1 MNDGANAQEIIIV
14 KRGGEGEDGH
24 HGGAWKIAFAD
35 FMTAMMAL
43 FLVLWLINAAN
54 EETKRSVASYFN
66 PIKLVERNR
75 SEKGLQEN
83 EGGPATGENSGQEG
97 KADLPHVAGN
107 SQTETM
113 SEDAF
118 FADPVRSLEAIAGPP
133 DMTAFPAVAV
143 PEPFARDGGA
153 PTDGF
158 VDPLAAEYWAP
169 SGNWE
174 QDGNRGSGEPGA
186 AGTRMGAKGEEGEKA
201 AGLSVSPDGEDKAA
215 GPAPQEDSG
224 REGDAGINEGETAGQ
239 DGPSAVAAVSDT
251 IREAL
256 EKALGPAAGQLYRL
270 EVEPQDG
277 GVMISLTDQ
286 LGFPMFE
293 IGSAVPREPLVRA
306 MDAVS
311 RVLSE
316 QPGKVR
322 IFGHTDG
329 RPIRAENDDNW
340 RLSMDRA
347 RAAFFMLKRAG
358 FTETRISQITGFADR
373 KLRVPEDPYDDSNR
387 RIELLLEIEQ

>member
-14 KRGGEGEDGH
+14 KRSSDGEDGH

-83 EGGPATGENSGQEG
+83 EGGPATGEDAGREG
-97 KADLPHVAGN
+97 KAEEPQEAGN
-107 SQTETM
+107 TPTESM
-113 SEDAF
+113 SEETF
-118 FADPVRSLEAIAGPP
+118 FADPVKSLEAIAGPP
-133 DMTAFPAVAV
+133 EMNSFPTVAM
-143 PEPFARDGGA
+143 PEPFSRESGA
-153 PTDGF
+153 MTDGF

-169 SGNWE
+169 SGSWE
-174 QDGNRGSGEPGA
+174 EEERKAKEKADSGKA
-186 AGTRMGAKGEEGEKA
+186 DAGTEGKDGEKA
-201 AGLSVSPDGEDKAA
+201 VDAAGGKDAQPGLSGGEDVSGKGDEAA
-215 GPAPQEDSG
+215 GEGPQSALAA
-224 REGDAGINEGETAGQ
+224 RSDA
-239 DGPSAVAAVSDT
+239 
-251 IREAL
+251 IRDAL
-256 EKALGPAAGQLYRL
+256 DKALGPAASQLYQL
-270 EVEPQDG
+270 EVKPQDD

-293 IGSAVPREPLVRA
+293 IGSAVPKEPLVKA

-311 RVLSE
+311 RVRDE
-316 QPGKVR
+316 QAGRIR

-329 RPIRAENDDNW
+329 RPIRAANDDNW

-358 FTETRISQITGFADR
+358 LEESRIAQITGFADR
-373 KLRVPEDPYDDSNR
+373 KLRVPSDPYDDSNR
-387 RIELLLEIEQ
+387 RIELLLEVEP

>member
-14 KRGGEGEDGH
+14 KRSGEGEDGH

-83 EGGPATGENSGQEG
+83 EGGPATGDNTGQEG

-107 SQTETM
+107 TPVETM

-118 FADPVRSLEAIAGPP
+118 FADPVRSLEVIAGPP
-133 DMTAFPAVAV
+133 DVTDFPAVAV
-143 PEPFARDGGA
+143 PEPFSRDSGA

-174 QDGNRGSGEPGA
+174 QDGSRASGEAGA
-186 AGTRMGAKGEEGEKA
+186 SGQETGANREEGGEA
-201 AGLSVSPDGEDKAA
+201 AGLSASPDGKDKAA
-215 GPAPQEDSG
+215 GPAPQADSG
-224 REGDAGINEGETAGQ
+224 REGETGADVGKAPQ
-239 DGPSAVAAVSDT
+239 EEMADAVAAVSET

-256 EKALGPAAGQLYRL
+256 EKALGPASGQLYRL
-270 EVEPQDG
+270 EVQPQDG

-311 RVLSE
+311 RVLSG

-358 FTETRISQITGFADR
+358 FAETRISQITGFADR

>member
-1 MNDGANAQEIIIV
+1 MMNNGANAQEIIIV

-66 PIKLVERNR
+66 PIKLVEKNR

-83 EGGPATGENSGQEG
+83 EGGPATGENSGQPG
-97 KADLPHVAGN
+97 TADLPHMAGN
-107 SQTETM
+107 TQTETM
-113 SEDAF
+113 SEEAF

-133 DMTAFPAVAV
+133 DMTAFPSIAV
-143 PEPFARDGGA
+143 PEPFARGGGA
-153 PTDGF
+153 PSDGF

-174 QDGNRGSGEPGA
+174 QEDGAGAQEPGA
-186 AGTRMGAKGEEGEKA
+186 ASRKSGADADEG
-201 AGLSVSPDGEDKAA
+201 VKAA
-215 GPAPQEDSG
+215 GPGSTPGEAAGADGPAGEAAGKQDA
-224 REGDAGINEGETAGQ
+224 DAGGGGAAGEQEAP
-239 DGPSAVAAVSDT
+239 DVAASVSDA
-251 IREAL
+251 IRESL
-256 EKALGPAAGQLYRL
+256 EKALGPAIGQLFSL
-270 EVEPQDG
+270 EVKPQDG

-293 IGSAVPREPLVRA
+293 IGSAVPREPLVKA

-316 QPGKVR
+316 QSGSIR
-322 IFGHTDG
+322 ILGHTDG
-329 RPIRAENDDNW
+329 RPIRASNDDNW

-358 FTETRISQITGFADR
+358 LEEQRISQITGFADR

-387 RIELLLEIEQ
+387 RIELLLEIAR

>member
-1 MNDGANAQEIIIV
+1 
-14 KRGGEGEDGH
+14 
-24 HGGAWKIAFAD
+24 
-35 FMTAMMAL
+35 
-43 FLVLWLINAAN
+43 
-54 EETKRSVASYFN
+54 
-66 PIKLVERNR
+66 
-75 SEKGLQEN
+75 
-83 EGGPATGENSGQEG
+83 
-97 KADLPHVAGN
+97 
-107 SQTETM
+107 
-113 SEDAF
+113 
-118 FADPVRSLEAIAGPP
+118 
-133 DMTAFPAVAV
+133 
-143 PEPFARDGGA
+143 
-153 PTDGF
+153 
-158 VDPLAAEYWAP
+158 
-169 SGNWE
+169 
-174 QDGNRGSGEPGA
+174 
-186 AGTRMGAKGEEGEKA
+186 MGAKGEEGEKA